1 MPPQDDA
8 RECGACDEPNSANV
22 GMVACD
28 GCSVWYHYTCAK
40 VSPGVQQR
48 SWRCSKCL
56 PEPPS
61 EVTGAKKKGGKKQT
75 ANLTVLGATSSEIPK
90 SSTANQ
96 KKTSEKSKNSD
107 KSKTLFVPDPAA
119 SGNATPKKHPE
130 VPAFDKS
137 SHGEMRSS
145 KSSTSTARARA
156 QLALQRLEDER
167 LLEEQKLREERA
179 RLEEERI
186 RLEKERQLKEQE
198 HAIKAKELAMQE
210 KYLRDKFE
218 LEEQIAD
225 DESSKSSVFSRKD
238 RTKAWLTSQHGM
250 SHRDDKSAT
259 QFSEWPNAAND
270 LAEPDRFRPLADEIA
285 DRQQLEPRFIPEA
298 IPDHH
303 IRANSARV
311 RNIPSEP
318 VGSAARSNASLAP
331 SLRGVERA
339 AIGSNPGS
347 HGAGPNSDQVAAR
360 QIWPKKLP
368 TFSGDPEEWPI
379 FVHSFETANIACGFT
394 DVENIIRL
402 RECLRGPARDAV
414 VTKLMFPQ
422 SVNAIMETL
431 RRLYGRP
438 ELLVKNLLSKVRRA
452 EAPKPERLESL
463 INFGL
468 TVQQLCDH
476 LEAANLSGH
485 LSNPTLLGELVEKL
499 PASNKLEWARF
510 KRGYAEPTLKHF
522 GVFMEELVYDA
533 SEVTS
538 PIPQKAAVGRAERDK
553 PKEKGHVYAHEEVAE
568 VQRRDEERQP
578 CPICGKTDHRVRN
591 CERFQQLGLE
601 ARLKAVHHWKLCE
614 VCLFD
619 HGQWRCRSRIR
630 CNVGNCRDRH
640 HPLLHRSDRGSI
652 QEQRQRQLRASEC
665 NAHERPQRS
674 VLFRIIPVMLFNGNR
689 RCETF
694 AFLDEGSSLTL
705 IEASLA
711 RQLGAVGVP
720 EPLEL
725 RWTSSVKR
733 NEESSQRV
741 DFEISGKGLPRR
753 YVLKNAH
760 TIEELNLPSQSLAFN
775 EVSERFPHL
784 RNLPVSAYSEAA
796 PRILLG
802 LDNLS
807 LFAPLD
813 SCVGRPGEPIAVKS
827 LLGWSV
833 YGPDESAISKPAFVN
848 LHECNCDADRELNDL
863 VRQQFILE
871 DMAAAT
877 TPPPESADE
886 KRAREI
892 LENTTKFVDGKYET
906 ALLWKADEIDLPD
919 SLPMAMKRLRSF
931 EAQLAKDPSL
941 RESVNKQIA
950 DYVQKG
956 YIHKATEEELME
968 INRRQAWYLPL
979 GLVIHPKKQKKRLVW
994 DGKAQVNGVSLNSQL
1009 LKGPDL
1015 LVSLPSVICKFR
1027 EKPVAFGGDIREM
1040 FLQLRMRTSD
1050 RYFQCFLFRFDL
1062 QHPPEVYIADV
1073 AMFGVTCSPCV
1084 AQHVLRVN
1092 ADKWADEF
1100 PVAAAAIKDKTYMDD
1115 YYDSADTPEEAAELA
1130 VQVRTIHARGGFEMR
1145 NWVSNSEE
1153 VLEKLG
1159 ERNDPEPRLLQSTT
1173 EAKWE
1178 RVLGMLWHPESD
1190 SLTFSTELGEQLLQY
1205 VSGGKRPT
1213 KRIALRIIMSLF
1225 DPLGLLAPYLIHGRT
1240 LIQDLWRSG
1249 VQWDEEM
1256 ADEEF
1261 EKWTRWVELLPG
1273 ISELSIPRCYFGEAD
1288 PLCRRTLQCHVF
1300 TDASEAGYGCAVYFR
1315 ITDHLERVRC
1325 SLVMAKSKVAPLKH
1339 LSIPRLELEAAVLGA
1354 RMLTAVLTNHTLQPR
1369 EVYLWTDSSTVLA
1382 WIRSDHRRYKQ
1393 FVAHRIGEL
1402 LSLTQAECW
1411 RWVPSKQNVAD
1422 CLTNWPQ
1429 QREKPN
1435 TTEELRSA
1443 YLLTHIMLPVG
1454 MIDAGRFSK
1463 WSVLLRTVA
1472 CVYRFIS
1479 NCRLRVSGR
1488 PIETFQATKN
1498 QAKLLRS
1505 EVATRKVPLSQE
1517 EFLRAEQFLWRMTQ
1531 GEYYPD
1537 EVRTLLKNRD
1547 QPIGKWIALEKS
1559 SSLYKFSPFADEYG
1573 IIRMEGRT
1581 ADATYAGFDARFPII
1596 LPKESEITQRLLD
1609 HYHRRYGHANKE
1621 TVVNEV
1627 RQRFQISHLRSAVEN
1642 IARSCQFCKVSKCK
1656 PFPPRMAPLPEQ
1668 RLTPN
1673 VRPFSYV
1680 GIDYMGPLEVTVGR
1694 RKEKR
1699 YVVVFTCLVVRA
1711 VHLEVSYDLSSES
1724 CIMSIRRFSR
1734 RRGSPVQI
1742 FSDNGTNFVG
1752 ANRELQQQIKQI
1764 DLECAGTF
1772 TDARTKW
1779 TFNPPSAPHMGGV
1792 WERMVRSVK
1801 EAMATLN
1808 DGRRLTDEILWTTL
1822 VEVEGLINSRPLMY
1836 MPQDLDNPEALTPN
1850 HFIFGC
1856 SSGAHEPMEPPVNLE
1871 QTLRSS
1877 FLRSQQLAN
1886 IAWERWSKEYFPTIN
1901 RRTKWLDEVKSLKV
1915 GDVVY
1920 VVEGKRRSW
1929 VRGVV
1934 DEVIPGKDGRIRQAI
1949 VRTSSG
1955 KLKRPVVKL
1964 AVMELGESTGDPPLD
1979 SRGGGCSGSTDDV
1992 QHHRL

>member
-1 MPPQDDA
+1 MPAQDDA
-8 RECGACDEPNSANV
+8 RDCGACDEPNSADV

-56 PEPPS
+56 LELPPEA
-61 EVTGAKKKGGKKQT
+61 TGAKKKVGKKQA
-75 ANLTVLGATSSEIPK
+75 ANLTVLGVTSSEMAK
-90 SSTANQ
+90 SSNANQ
-96 KKTSEKSKNSD
+96 KKTSEKSKNSE
-107 KSKTLFVPDPAA
+107 KSKTLVVPDLAA
-119 SGNATPKKHPE
+119 SGIATPKKHPG
-130 VPAFDKS
+130 VPALDIS

-238 RTKAWLTSQHGM
+238 RTKAWLKSQHGM

-270 LAEPDRFRPLADEIA
+270 LAEPDRFRPLANVTA
-285 DRQQLEPRFIPEA
+285 DRQQLETRFIPEA
-298 IPDHH
+298 IPDHQ
-303 IRANSARV
+303 IRANSAQV
-311 RNIPSEP
+311 RNVPSEP
-318 VGSAARSNASLAP
+318 VGNHFRGAARSNASLAP
-331 SLRGVERA
+331 SLRGIERA
-339 AIGSNPGS
+339 AIELNPGS

-538 PIPQKAAVGRAERDK
+538 PIQQKTTVARAERDK
-553 PKEKGHVYAHEEVAE
+553 PKERGHVYAHEEVAEVQRRDEEKLPASNKLEWARFKRGYAEPTLKHFGVFMEELVYDASEVTSPIQQKTTVARAERDKPKERGHVYAHEEVAE

-640 HPLLHRSDRGSI
+640 HPLLHRTERGSI
-652 QEQRQRQLRASEC
+652 QRQLRASEC
-665 NAHERPQRS
+665 NAHERSQRS
-674 VLFRIIPVMLFNGNR
+674 VLFRIVPVILFNGNR

-733 NEESSQRV
+733 NEESSKRV

-760 TIEELNLPSQSLAFN
+760 TVEELNLPNQSLAFN
-775 EVSERFPHL
+775 ELSDRFPHL
-784 RNLPVSAYSEAA
+784 RNLPISAYSEAV

-802 LDNLS
+802 LENLS

-827 LLGWSV
+827 LLGWSI
-833 YGPDESAISKPAFVN
+833 YGPDGSALSKTGFVN

-871 DMAAAT
+871 DALIES
-877 TPPPESADE
+877 TPPLESTEE

-931 EAQLAKDPSL
+931 EAQLAKDPNL
-941 RESVNKQIA
+941 REGVNQQIV

-956 YIHKATEEELME
+956 YVHKATEKELVE
-968 INRRQAWYLPL
+968 ISRRQVWYLPL
-979 GLVIHPKKQKKRLVW
+979 GLVTHPKKQKRRLVW
-994 DGKAQVNGVSLNSQL
+994 DGKAQVDGVSLNSLL

-1015 LVSLPSVICKFR
+1015 LVSLASMICKFR
-1027 EKPVAFGGDIREM
+1027 EKRVAFGGDIREM
-1040 FLQLRMRTSD
+1040 FLQLRMRTAD
-1050 RYFQCFLFRFDL
+1050 KYFQCFLFRSDSR
-1062 QHPPEVYIADV
+1062 HPAEVYIADV
-1073 AMFGVTCSPCV
+1073 AMFGATCSPCV

-1100 PVAAAAIKDKTYMDD
+1100 PLAAAAIKDKTYMDD
-1115 YYDSADTPEEAAELA
+1115 YYDSANTPEEAAELA

-1159 ERNDPEPRLLQSTT
+1159 EPGATSPRLLQSTS

-1190 SLTFSTELGEQLLQY
+1190 ALTFSTELGEQLLQY

-1225 DPLGLLAPYLIHGRT
+1225 DPLGLLAPYLIHGRI

-1256 ADEEF
+1256 RDEEF
-1261 EKWTRWVELLPG
+1261 EKWTHWVELLPG

-1288 PLCRRTLQCHVF
+1288 PLCHRTLQCHVF

-1315 ITDHLERVRC
+1315 IKDDLERVQC
-1325 SLVMAKSKVAPLKH
+1325 SLVMTKSKVAPLKH
-1339 LSIPRLELEAAVLGA
+1339 LSIPRLELEAALLGA
-1354 RMLTAVLTNHTLQPR
+1354 RMLTTVLKNHTLQPR

-1393 FVAHRIGEL
+1393 FVAHRIGEI

-1411 RWVPSKQNVAD
+1411 RWVPSKHNVAD
-1422 CLTNWPQ
+1422 CLT
-1429 QREKPN
+1429 K
-1435 TTEELRSA
+1435 
-1443 YLLTHIMLPVG
+1443 
-1454 MIDAGRFSK
+1454 
-1463 WSVLLRTVA
+1463 
-1472 CVYRFIS
+1472 
-1479 NCRLRVSGR
+1479 
-1488 PIETFQATKN
+1488 
-1498 QAKLLRS
+1498 
-1505 EVATRKVPLSQE
+1505 
-1517 EFLRAEQFLWRMTQ
+1517 
-1531 GEYYPD
+1531 
-1537 EVRTLLKNRD
+1537 
-1547 QPIGKWIALEKS
+1547 
-1559 SSLYKFSPFADEYG
+1559 
-1573 IIRMEGRT
+1573 
-1581 ADATYAGFDARFPII
+1581 
-1596 LPKESEITQRLLD
+1596 
-1609 HYHRRYGHANKE
+1609 
-1621 TVVNEV
+1621 
-1627 RQRFQISHLRSAVEN
+1627 
-1642 IARSCQFCKVSKCK
+1642 
-1656 PFPPRMAPLPEQ
+1656 
-1668 RLTPN
+1668 
-1673 VRPFSYV
+1673 
-1680 GIDYMGPLEVTVGR
+1680 
-1694 RKEKR
+1694 
-1699 YVVVFTCLVVRA
+1699 
-1711 VHLEVSYDLSSES
+1711 
-1724 CIMSIRRFSR
+1724 
-1734 RRGSPVQI
+1734 
-1742 FSDNGTNFVG
+1742 
-1752 ANRELQQQIKQI
+1752 
-1764 DLECAGTF
+1764 
-1772 TDARTKW
+1772 
-1779 TFNPPSAPHMGGV
+1779 
-1792 WERMVRSVK
+1792 
-1801 EAMATLN
+1801 
-1808 DGRRLTDEILWTTL
+1808 
-1822 VEVEGLINSRPLMY
+1822 
-1836 MPQDLDNPEALTPN
+1836 
-1850 HFIFGC
+1850 
-1856 SSGAHEPMEPPVNLE
+1856 
-1871 QTLRSS
+1871 
-1877 FLRSQQLAN
+1877 
-1886 IAWERWSKEYFPTIN
+1886 
-1901 RRTKWLDEVKSLKV
+1901 
-1915 GDVVY
+1915 
-1920 VVEGKRRSW
+1920 W
-1929 VRGVV
+1929 VR
-1934 DEVIPGKDGRIRQAI
+1934 DSEPDSNGRWFQGP
-1949 VRTSSG
+1949 SY
-1955 KLKRPVVKL
+1955 LYL
-1964 AVMELGESTGDPPLD
+1964 AENM
-1979 SRGGGCSGSTDDV
+1979 
-1992 QHHRL
+1992 